1 MRMRAAASCL
11 CWLALVASAS
21 AQTHPESLATLFED
35 VYGPN
40 GLVLNSDDVLL
51 DGSTHAAHFNSAFQS
66 DFRLVNIA
74 LTSQL
79 AGIPLPSPASG
90 FTYKFDSGTGT
101 FVRSTNSFGP
111 ILSDRAETIGRG
123 RIAFGFTSQFFSFDH
138 LDGVA
143 LTDIPAVFRHDGFEA
158 GGGRADV
165 VSTANMIQASVSQ
178 FAGALT
184 YGVTD
189 RIDVSLAVPL
199 VRTQLSLLSNAQIYR
214 LGTGSNVQVHYFR
227 DDLAIGGYG
236 STHQY
241 FIEGSDSGIGDLL
254 VRTKTTLMREGTRA
268 FAAGVDIRVPTG
280 DEQNLLGAGA
290 GGVRPF
296 AAFSSSYARVFAARQ
311 PRVPVERPQRPGR
324 RCPREHQ
331 GTAPRPVHLCRRR
344 RPEPEQPLQHR
355 LRRPRPARAGLT
367 SAVDLHPERER
378 RRRQRLTARHPVLD
392 RILLGGGRRAGLQ
405 GERRVQGPRGIQP
418 AIQHRGQRPVGSHRA
433 AGRRGVGVL
442 NPRGFAPRT
451 PLHAPSL
458 AAAPARSGRVARS
471 HARSRCYL
479 LAVFEMNSRA

>member
-1 MRMRAAASCL
+1 MRMSAAASCL
-11 CWLALVASAS
+11 CWLALVGSAS

-165 VSTANMIQASVSQ
+165 VSTANSIQASVSQ

-199 VRTQLSLLSNAQIYR
+199 VRTQLSLLSNAQIHR

-254 VRTKTTLMREGTRA
+254 VRTKATLMREGTRA
-268 FAAGVDIRVPTG
+268 LAAGVDIRVPTG

-296 AAFSSSYARVFAARQ
+296 AAFSSSYGAFSPHVNLAYQWNGRSVLAGDVHENIKAPLPDLFTYAVGGDLSLNNRFSIVFDVLGQRVLDSPRLSTYTLNASGAAGSASLPDIRFSTASYWAADGALGFKAN
-311 PRVPVERPQRPGR
+311 VASKVLVEFN
-324 RCPREHQ
+324 
-331 GTAPRPVHLCRRR
+331 
-344 RPEPEQPLQHR
+344 
-355 LRRPRPARAGLT
+355 LRFNIVDNGLT
-367 SAVDLHPERER
+367 
-378 RRRQRLTARHPVLD
+378 D
-392 RILLGGGRRAGLQ
+392 RIAPL
-405 GERRVQGPRGIQP
+405 
-418 AIQHRGQRPVGSHRA
+418 
-433 AGRRGVGVL
+433 VGVEWA
-442 NPRGFAPRT
+442 F
-451 PLHAPSL
+451 
-458 AAAPARSGRVARS
+458 
-471 HARSRCYL
+471 
-479 LAVFEMNSRA
+479 